1 MSKNEATKDDGKMN
15 VILILLIL
23 AMIVMRGLTKYLE
36 RKTEAIRKDTKEID
50 KSISDL
56 RGGNHKG

>member
-1 MSKNEATKDDGKMN
+1 MN
-15 VILILLIL
+15 VILVLLAL

-56 RGGNHKG
+56 RGGNHKGVRRR